1 MSIRVTK
8 FGGTSLA
15 SAQQFKKVAEII
27 RSNPERKYVVASAPG
42 KRYSD
47 DIKVTD
53 LLNTS
58 YHLASEGNDYS
69 EVLDQIYHRFLDI
82 LNELEIDDFPLDEEI
97 QTIREHLASDPN
109 PDYLASRGEYLN
121 SKILAKY
128 LGFSFIDPAGVII
141 FDSNGRLDNE
151 KTRINLKSALEKEEY
166 AVVAGF
172 YGSYEDGTIHT
183 FSRGGSDITGSLVA
197 MSIHADLYENWT
209 DVSGMLAADPRI
221 VKDPVPIDYISYQEL
236 RELSYMGASVL
247 HEDAVFP
254 VRMSGIPINIRNTN
268 RPEDP
273 GTMILAR
280 LRPGLSRNTVTGIA
294 GKKGFSIIQI
304 EKDMMNNE
312 IGFVAKLLGIL
323 ADYHI
328 SFDHVPTGI
337 DTVSVV
343 VSTDSL
349 EPVRRE
355 VIHEISKELEPDAI
369 DVENGIALIAV
380 VGAGMVRTKGIA
392 ARTLKTI
399 SDADINI
406 RMIDQGSSELN
417 IILGVND
424 SDYEKAIQSIYNE
437 LWK

>member
-15 SAQQFKKVAEII
+15 SAEQFRKVKEII
-27 RSNPERKYVVASAPG
+27 MSQPDRRYVVASAPG
-42 KRYSD
+42 KRFSD

-53 LLNTS
+53 LLNES
-58 YHLASEGNDYS
+58 YRLAAASEDYHP
-69 EVLDQIYHRFLDI
+69 VLQKIHDRFSDI
-82 LNELEIDDFPLDEEI
+82 LTELSISDFPLDEEI
-97 QTIREHLASDPN
+97 EIIAKHLGTSPN
-109 PDYLASRGEYLN
+109 ADYLASRGEYLN
-121 SKILAKY
+121 SKILAAF
-128 LGFSFIDPAGVII
+128 LGYTFVDPAGLIL
-141 FDSNGRLDNE
+141 FDDNGNLDSAATRTKLGERLGE
-151 KTRINLKSALEKEEY
+151 VER

-172 YGSYEDGTIHT
+172 YGSYYDGTVKT

-197 MSIHADLYENWT
+197 QSVKADIYENWT

-221 VKDPVPIDYISYQEL
+221 VENPVPIDYISYQEL

-254 VRMSGIPINIRNTN
+254 VRESGIPINIRNTN

-273 GTMILAR
+273 GTMIMAKLN
-280 LRPGLSRNTVTGIA
+280 PEMSRNTVTGIA

-304 EKDMMNNE
+304 EKALMNNE
-312 IGFVAKLLGIL
+312 VGYVAKLLGIL
-323 ADYHI
+323 AKYEI

-343 VSTDSL
+343 VDTDTL
-349 EPVRRE
+349 QPVKRE
-355 VIHEISKELEPDAI
+355 VVHEIFTELEPDTLF
-369 DVENGIALIAV
+369 VENGISLIAV
-380 VGAGMVRTKGIA
+380 VGLGMIRTKGVA
-392 ARTLKTI
+392 ARTLKAI

-406 RMIDQGSSELN
+406 RMLDQGSSELN

-424 SDYEKAIQSIYNE
+424 DDYEKAIRSIYKE
-437 LWK
+437 LWS